1 MYKYIVYLDSHI
13 FHIDYYQRYCLLV
26 IQRETENKLQIL
38 LAALKLKTMKKKTI
52 GTYSDY
58 NIGSI

>member
-38 LAALKLKTMKKKTI
+38 LAALKLKTMKKKQ
-52 GTYSDY
+52 
-58 NIGSI
+58 